1 MPRAPR
7 IDLPGIAQHVVQR
20 GNNRQSC
27 FFRTVDRV
35 KYLETLG
42 EYAQA
47 FGCAIHA
54 YVLMTNHVHLLVT
67 PSSERAVSRTLQ
79 AVGRRYVRWLNNAIG
94 RTGTLWEGRYKACLV
109 ESDRYLLAC
118 YRYIELN
125 PVRAGLVANPADHP
139 WSSYKANA
147 MGLHDGIVTPH
158 GNYLGLGPDDST
170 RHRRYRELVQA
181 GLPDDVLANVRRYTN
196 HQRALGSED
205 FQRHVGAALGR
216 PAGIM
221 KAGRPAKAADRN

>member
-7 IDLPGIAQHVVQR
+7 IDIPGFPQHVVQR
-20 GNNRQSC
+20 GNNRQPC

-42 EYAQA
+42 EYARA
-47 FGCAIHA
+47 FGCAVHA
-54 YVLMTNHVHLLVT
+54 YVLMTNHVHLLMT
-67 PSSERAVSRTLQ
+67 PGSEGAVSRTLQ
-79 AVGRRYVRWLNNAIG
+79 AVGRRYVRWLNNAAG

-125 PVRAGLVANPADHP
+125 PVRAGLVADPADHP

-147 MGLHDGIVTPH
+147 MGLHDGVVTPH
-158 GNYLGLGPDDST
+158 GIYLELGPDGPT
-170 RHRRYRELVQA
+170 RRQRYRELIQA
-181 GLPDDVLANVRRYTN
+181 GLPEEELAAVRRYTN
-196 HQRALGSED
+196 HQRALGSEG
-205 FQRHVGAALGR
+205 FQREVEAALGR
-216 PAGIM
+216 PAGIR
-221 KAGRPAKAADRN
+221 KAGRPASVAERN